1 MERRVPWEPS
11 LEVDELPEIL
21 AVLAT
26 RMGATRADMEAP
38 DDPPP
43 RICARVAEQ
52 ARSATIVAP
61 VKWTFQFILP
71 TLLKKMPET
80 SWRLQLFADTVEQ
93 TRSGRGKGPRE
104 RFPVLPTYRGLCYNR
119 PTVESHANVHP
130 ASNRSDSA
138 EQKQGEEHPISFC
151 PVCYQRLESK
161 RCKLVC
167 ILCGYY
173 LSCSDYY

>member
-1 MERRVPWEPS
+1 MSCQKSSPCSPHAWARPGQTWRPLTTHRHASVRGWRS
-11 LEVDELPEIL
+11 KLE
-21 AVLAT
+21 A
-26 RMGATRADMEAP
+26 
-38 DDPPP
+38 
-43 RICARVAEQ
+43 
-52 ARSATIVAP
+52 
-61 VKWTFQFILP
+61 
-71 TLLKKMPET
+71 
-80 SWRLQLFADTVEQ
+80 LQLLP
-93 TRSGRGKGPRE
+93 RSSGPSSSSFYLPYLRRCLKHHGGCSFLRIRWSKHDPAGEGALRE

-151 PVCYQRLESK
+151 PVCSQRLESK

-167 ILCGYY
+167 TLCGYY